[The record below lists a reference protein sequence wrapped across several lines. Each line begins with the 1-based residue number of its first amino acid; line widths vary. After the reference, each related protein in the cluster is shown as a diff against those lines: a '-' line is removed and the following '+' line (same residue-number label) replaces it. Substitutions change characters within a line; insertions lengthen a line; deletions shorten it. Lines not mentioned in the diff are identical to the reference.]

1 MGRFRSWLYR
11 FMSGR
16 YGTDE
21 LSRFLFIAYLV
32 CFGLSFVFQ
41 FFRDTLWLA
50 LLLELVMWGLMVWT
64 LFRMLSRN
72 VNKRW
77 AENQRFLQLRTR
89 VREWFKLTRA
99 RLRDIRTKRYRRCPH
114 CRAVVRFPIKRGVH
128 IVSCPHCKQ
137 RFELKI
143 RL

>member
-1 MGRFRSWLYR
+1 MGRFRDWLYR

-21 LSRFLFIAYLV
+21 LSRFLFVAYLV
-32 CFGLSFVFQ
+32 CFVLSVVFGW
-41 FFRDTLWLA
+41 FEDTMSIAFLLR
-50 LLLELVMWGLMVWT
+50 LLLWGILLWS

-72 VNKRW
+72 INKRW
-77 AENQRFLQLRTR
+77 NENQKYLALRTR
-89 VREWFKLTRA
+89 VREWAKFTWA
-99 RLRDIRTKRYRRCPH
+99 RLRDIRTKRYRHCPH

-128 IVSCPHCKQ
+128 IVSCPRCRKQ
-137 RFELKI
+137 FQLKI

>member
-1 MGRFRSWLYR
+1 MGRFRDWLYR

-21 LSRFLFIAYLV
+21 LSRFLFVAYLV
-32 CFGLSFVFQ
+32 CFVLSVVFGW
-41 FFRDTLWLA
+41 FEDTMSIAFLLR
-50 LLLELVMWGLMVWT
+50 LLLWGILLWS

-72 VNKRW
+72 INKRW
-77 AENQRFLQLRTR
+77 NENQKNLVLRTR
-89 VREWFKLTRA
+89 VREWAKFTWA
-99 RLRDIRTKRYRRCPH
+99 RLRDIRTKRYHHCPH

-128 IVSCPHCKQ
+128 IVSCPRCRKQ
-137 RFELKI
+137 FQLKI